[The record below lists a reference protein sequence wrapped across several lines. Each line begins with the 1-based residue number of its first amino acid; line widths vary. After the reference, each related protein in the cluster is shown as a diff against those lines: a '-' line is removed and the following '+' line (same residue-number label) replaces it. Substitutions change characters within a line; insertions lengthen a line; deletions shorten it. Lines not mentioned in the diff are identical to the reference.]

1 MGIHSGRGAEMGKL
15 DHHDTRNQT
24 IVELQ
29 NQIWARER
37 GVSPNA
43 NTVYSTGCEDLDALL
58 PHQGVRRGSLVEWV
72 GSTSAS
78 RAGTLSLIAGK
89 QVCPKERPAVI
100 IDVQHELFPLS
111 LSLLGFDLSRV
122 VLIRPSSEK
131 EALWAFEEALR
142 SVAIGMVWANIERLN
157 STNFRRLQLAVE
169 ASAGIGFLVRSAKA
183 LKQPSWAEARLLVH
197 PLRSQ
202 YGSPGVRVE
211 LASSYRKPKH
221 FQADIM
227 IDSVKGTLYGT
238 NTSANPLPLV
248 SRLGSSATYQ
258 YTA

>member
-1 MGIHSGRGAEMGKL
+1 MGKL
-15 DHHDTRNQT
+15 NYHDTRKQT

-37 GVSPNA
+37 GVSEKA
-43 NTVYSTGCEDLDALL
+43 NRVYSTGCEDLDALL
-58 PHQGVRRGSLVEWV
+58 PHQGIRRGSLVEWV

-89 QVCPKERPAVI
+89 QICPQVLPTVI

-122 VLIRPSSEK
+122 VLIRPNSEK
-131 EALWAFEEALR
+131 EALWACEEALR
-142 SVAIGMVWANIERLN
+142 SEAIGVVWANIERMN
-157 STNFRRLQLAVE
+157 STSFRRLQLAVE
-169 ASAGIGFLVRSAKA
+169 ASAGIGFLVRSAQA

-197 PLRSQ
+197 PLRSLH
-202 YGSPGVRVE
+202 GSPCVRVE
-211 LASSYRKPKH
+211 LASSYRKLKH
-221 FQADIM
+221 SQADIV

-238 NTSANPLPLV
+238 NTTANPLPLV
-248 SRLGSSATYQ
+248 SQLGVTATYQ
-258 YTA
+258 HSA